1 MLLFK
6 LAFSP
11 RDSTLLK
18 RSHNMINQKK
28 YIQSVIIYIFI
39 FALWIF
45 LIPNESNIKEIGILF
60 LFCFAA
66 LFLAIAYVKRL
77 EK

>member
-1 MLLFK
+1 
-6 LAFSP
+6 
-11 RDSTLLK
+11 
-18 RSHNMINQKK
+18 MINQKK

-60 LFCFAA
+60 LF
-66 LFLAIAYVKRL
+66 
-77 EK
+77 